1 MPARRPPKEED
12 SDELDEYEEAEAL
25 RLKTPSPEPKP
36 KRRRKEGEVAEVKK
50 KDKKKKKK
58 HKEGSDERP
67 RKKGR
72 EATSGS
78 QPAMPWPYGY
88 PGWMAMPPM
97 ASMASMYAAPMAHMA
112 MASMAPRSGGQR
124 SNIFTPPGPSMVPEA
139 APMIPTLHSVLTG
152 EVQMLT
158 PKGALLRLSDQ
169 SPVRYLDGLLR
180 RRPDEPAKSVGSK
193 CFVKVV
199 RIEAGMV
206 IVDTKDVDQEVG
218 KDLDPEHEK
227 AEVEEWVDV
236 PMAFVGRVIG
246 KKGEQ
251 IRKICDESGADL
263 RFDEA
268 VRELELGSNT
278 KRKTTGGVGDDMR
291 KFLEAAQEDAEG
303 HEEPEEQP
311 EGDDLRAFLREAQA
325 DAPVMHPPME
335 EDEDEV
341 QEAAGDLAAF
351 LKEAKAAGEAG
362 EDTPLAP
369 RARTFVPAVEFIAN
383 SLENWDEMLYRKMG
397 EAGVSLVYPENLSIF
412 DKEGK
417 AVDIERGL
425 RQKHFPIRVRY
436 ILTSDTYAPKPAEQ
450 EPTEK
455 AASKPEAEPQE
466 EDRKNTKTAKASAN
480 RKDAIYISGA
490 GGLSKKQ
497 VLQVFKSKNLP
508 TPLTL
513 DQVSSSDWLAVFQDV
528 SDAQTA
534 LSGVEDHG
542 HGLQFRMATIAD
554 IRQKAFNRFKQ
565 APKEEF
571 MRLRINGDSVDVRK
585 AKIMVLDLLDELSG
599 ASKGPQRERRRGG
612 ADGSVEETLSVP
624 VGRIGHLIG
633 KGGKNI
639 QSLEELTGARLRV
652 LKAEDE
658 DEEPEEQKLLVSG
671 TPKAV
676 DLAKQHLAKYIPNLP
691 EVDPTASGVP
701 ERRKIADAAPAP
713 ETATGPDLHGQRS
726 RAAEVLAAAGRGR
739 KAVKAVKEEARS
751 RSSSTDSRTR
761 VKRLRERKRGISL
774 EEYQIML
781 RKQKELDAAAA
792 RAEESAEN
800 ARAYA
805 QKVAEEDRLRAEE
818 VDDCFDWEEDKGPS
832 ALGRLAVTS
841 FGAGRVSRVVCT
853 PQNRRYMSFD
863 LFSGGSLQVPEA
875 RALPWLSVVEN
886 ALGSRVSAPVPWVD
900 QGESRKPP
908 DGANWVVAEAHPQ
921 GRRLA
926 FRLVTAAELFPR
938 FVEATKLSQWPRLES
953 LVYLVE
959 LSTTPETVGHIMP
972 FRHDYRKSEK
982 GYAKGDLLLLEGSRP
997 GLQDVGI
1004 VRKVLYGAKGEKAA
1018 IIAAQKDPMNL
1029 SGTPRLAF
1037 QRCGAPEKTKRE
1049 QITSLERMVLPLLAA
1064 RLPSGATAL
1073 GVGAS
1078 LDGTFLRFFV
1088 RLSSQESVDKESP
1101 AAQGA
1106 AAAAAAV
1113 GALLGCQTEVFAS
1126 SGPEAPAPT
1135 EATVPVPAAEK
1146 MAKVKEKVL
1155 KAAKKKAKERK
1166 KAEKAPSKSSSSSS
1180 SESSSDMFLLAMAKR
1195 GDKALGRTARAET
1208 QSAPT

>member
-1 MPARRPPKEED
+1 MPLHSTHLNSFHQTGSGGKVFLLEDGKKVRCPTGAWITDVNVCEVESKQIDTLELPLANAPLELQFNISSKVTPKAPRARFLADVQVITQGQRCSVALAHASTSAAQRGGEMDYGHRYGIIWD

-25 RLKTPSPEPKP
+25 RLKTPSPQR

-72 EATSGS
+72 DATGGS

-88 PGWMAMPPM
+88 PGWMAP
-97 ASMASMYAAPMAHMA
+97 SMASMPMAMPYAMAPMAHMA
-112 MASMAPRSGGQR
+112 SMASASMAPRGQGQGQR

-351 LKEAKAAGEAG
+351 LKEAKAAGAG
-362 EDTPLAP
+362 EDDAPAP
-369 RARTFVPAVEFIAN
+369 RARSFVPAVEFIAY
-383 SLENWDEMLYRKMG
+383 SLENWDEMLYHKMG
-397 EAGVSLVYPENLSIF
+397 QAGVSLVYPENLSIT
-412 DKEGK
+412 DKDGK

-436 ILTSDTYAPKPAEQ
+436 ILTSDTYAPKPAESQ
-450 EPTEK
+450 EPMDK
-455 AASKPEAEPQE
+455 AASQEKPTEAEPQ
-466 EDRKNTKTAKASAN
+466 EDRKNTKTGKASAN

-513 DQVSSSDWLAVFQDV
+513 DQVSSSDWVSVFQDV

-585 AKIMVLDLLDELSG
+585 AKKMVLDLLDELSG
-599 ASKGPQRERRRGG
+599 ASQGRQRERRRGPF
-612 ADGSVEETLSVP
+612 TT
-624 VGRIGHLIG
+624 
-633 KGGKNI
+633 N
-639 QSLEELTGARLRV
+639 T
-652 LKAEDE
+652 
-658 DEEPEEQKLLVSG
+658 
-671 TPKAV
+671 
-676 DLAKQHLAKYIPNLP
+676 NLP
-691 EVDPTASGVP
+691 
-701 ERRKIADAAPAP
+701 
-713 ETATGPDLHGQRS
+713 
-726 RAAEVLAAAGRGR
+726 
-739 KAVKAVKEEARS
+739 
-751 RSSSTDSRTR
+751 
-761 VKRLRERKRGISL
+761 IS
-774 EEYQIML
+774 
-781 RKQKELDAAAA
+781 
-792 RAEESAEN
+792 
-800 ARAYA
+800 
-805 QKVAEEDRLRAEE
+805 
-818 VDDCFDWEEDKGPS
+818 
-832 ALGRLAVTS
+832 
-841 FGAGRVSRVVCT
+841 
-853 PQNRRYMSFD
+853 
-863 LFSGGSLQVPEA
+863 
-875 RALPWLSVVEN
+875 
-886 ALGSRVSAPVPWVD
+886 
-900 QGESRKPP
+900 
-908 DGANWVVAEAHPQ
+908 
-921 GRRLA
+921 
-926 FRLVTAAELFPR
+926 
-938 FVEATKLSQWPRLES
+938 
-953 LVYLVE
+953 
-959 LSTTPETVGHIMP
+959 
-972 FRHDYRKSEK
+972 YR
-982 GYAKGDLLLLEGSRP
+982 
-997 GLQDVGI
+997 
-1004 VRKVLYGAKGEKAA
+1004 
-1018 IIAAQKDPMNL
+1018 
-1029 SGTPRLAF
+1029 
-1037 QRCGAPEKTKRE
+1037 
-1049 QITSLERMVLPLLAA
+1049 
-1064 RLPSGATAL
+1064 
-1073 GVGAS
+1073 
-1078 LDGTFLRFFV
+1078 
-1088 RLSSQESVDKESP
+1088 
-1101 AAQGA
+1101 
-1106 AAAAAAV
+1106 
-1113 GALLGCQTEVFAS
+1113 
-1126 SGPEAPAPT
+1126 
-1135 EATVPVPAAEK
+1135 
-1146 MAKVKEKVL
+1146 
-1155 KAAKKKAKERK
+1155 
-1166 KAEKAPSKSSSSSS
+1166 
-1180 SESSSDMFLLAMAKR
+1180 
-1195 GDKALGRTARAET
+1195 
-1208 QSAPT
+1208 